1 MSTEIVQIGSK
12 IYPFPRTQYET
23 DESYFLR
30 RDFFMSVLPQTQK
43 DYLNTL
49 NMSIVWSSMKILGCT
64 YKPEV
69 VENINKLLNAS
80 AKTTSIF

>member
-1 MSTEIVQIGSK
+1 MSTKMVQIGSK
-12 IYPFPRTQYET
+12 IYLFPKEQYET

-30 RDFFMSVLPQTQK
+30 REFFMSIFPQTQK
-43 DYLNTL
+43 DYLNAL

-69 VENINKLLNAS
+69 VENINKLLSAS
-80 AKTTSIF
+80 AKNTSKN